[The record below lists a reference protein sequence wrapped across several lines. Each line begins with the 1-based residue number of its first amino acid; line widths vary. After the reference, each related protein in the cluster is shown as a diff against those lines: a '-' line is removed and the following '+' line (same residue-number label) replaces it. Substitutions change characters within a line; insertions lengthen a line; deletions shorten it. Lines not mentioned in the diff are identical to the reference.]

1 MSSGWDHTDQRLL
14 VDPAIT
20 AAHLETAIETFLE
33 EEDSYD
39 LANHL
44 VSIKEAAVTWET
56 RPKHAISP
64 LTSLHKLVMRL
75 TKLAKNTMLPRL
87 FLNIALHSL
96 HRKHT
101 LFKANRS
108 LQSQVDEASKQL
120 RQLMSNLRGLAK
132 RPLNRKAAMRV
143 VLFCRVHHTPARNIC
158 FVFPVGPEIITTPGY
173 HKFTRIS

>member
-1 MSSGWDHTDQRLL
+1 MSPGWSSGWDHNDKRLL

-20 AAHLETAIETFLE
+20 AAHLETAIETFLK

-39 LANHL
+39 LAPVL
-44 VSIKEAAVTWET
+44 VSIKEPAATWKT

-75 TKLAKNTMLPRL
+75 TKLAKNTMLPRAC
-87 FLNIALHSL
+87 LNIALHSL

-108 LQSQVDEASKQL
+108 LQSQVDEANVQLKQV
-120 RQLMSNLRGLAK
+120 MSNLREVAK

-158 FVFPVGPEIITTPGY
+158 LFSPSA
-173 HKFTRIS
+173 RRS